1 MSSSHA
7 SSFKPRVNT
16 VGDNE
21 HSVGRR
27 VVQNRGTTRVPA
39 QGRLFWV
46 PTWAVFAR
54 VLEYPDT
61 GSGDVSVILN
71 IPASS
76 FTSPLFGV
84 EFRVDPSPTLI
95 DVYCLI

>member
-1 MSSSHA
+1 MLVRLSPGLIRWAITS
-7 SSFKPRVNT
+7 T
-16 VGDNE
+16 VLG
-21 HSVGRR
+21 VGR